1 MRWSRTLID
10 TLKENPAEA
19 EIVSHQ
25 LLMRGGFIR
34 KVAAGIYDYLPL
46 GRRVLLKLEAI
57 VREEMDRAGALEV
70 LLPILS
76 PAELWQESGRW
87 EKYGAE
93 LFRIRDRH
101 DREFALGPT
110 HEEVITDLVRK
121 TVKSYRQLPVNLYQM
136 HTKFRDEVRPRF
148 GLMRCREFIM
158 KDAYSFDRDE
168 VGAEK
173 SYQIMFETYQRIFK
187 RCGLRFKAVEADSG
201 AIGGSFSSEFMVL
214 AETGEEGIATCPAC
228 SYAANTEKA
237 QGALPDPSQAEA
249 ALKPR
254 ELVATPGK
262 HTVEE
267 VAAFLNVTPRQLA
280 KTMLYDADGQVVA
293 AIIRGDRE
301 INEVKLKNALNAV
314 NLVLASPEQIK
325 AATGAPVGFA
335 GPFGLQGV
343 TQVLMDDSLQG
354 AVNLVTGGNQADMH
368 AVNVTPGRDFT
379 PTRVLDLRLTRAGD
393 LCPRCGKPLDLE
405 RGIEVGHVF
414 KLGLKYSEAMHAAF
428 LDEAGQEKLCVMGCY
443 GIGVSR
449 IAAAAIEQNY
459 DEFGIKWPLA
469 LAPYAV
475 VLLPVAPKDP
485 AAMAMAEDVY
495 AELQAAGV
503 DVLLDDREERAG
515 VKFKDA
521 DLIGFPLRLTFGK
534 SVAENLIE
542 LKHRSTGQVEM
553 VPRSEVVAKIKA
565 LIQAGI

>member
-34 KVAAGIYDYLPL
+34 KVAAGVYDYLPL
-46 GRRVLLKLEAI
+46 GRRVLLKIEAI
-57 VREEMDRAGALEV
+57 VRQEMDRAGALEV

-87 EKYGAE
+87 EKYGPE

-168 VGAEK
+168 AGAEK
-173 SYQIMFETYQRIFK
+173 AYQVMVETYRRIFE

-214 AETGEEGIATCPAC
+214 AETGEDGIATCPAC

-237 QGALPDPSQAEA
+237 QGNLAEA
-249 ALKPR
+249 SQPDAATPPLT
-254 ELVATPGK
+254 LVDTPGK
-262 HTVEE
+262 HTVED
-267 VAAFLNVTPRQLA
+267 VTAFLKITPRQLA
-280 KTMLYDADGQVVA
+280 KTMLYDADGKIVA
-293 AIIRGDRE
+293 AVIRGDRE
-301 INEVKLKNALNAV
+301 INEVKLKNALSAA
-314 NLVLASPEQIK
+314 NLALASPEQIL

-335 GPFGLQGV
+335 GPFGLKGV
-343 TQVLMDDSLQG
+343 SEILMDDSLQG
-354 AVNLVTGGNQADMH
+354 ATNLVTGGNKNDTH
-368 AVNVTPGRDFT
+368 ARNVNPGRDFT
-379 PTRVLDLRLTRAGD
+379 PGRVLDLRLARAGD

-414 KLGLKYSEAMHAAF
+414 KLGLKYSQAMHAAF
-428 LDEAGQEKLCVMGCY
+428 LDEDGQEKLCVMGCY

-449 IAAAAIEQNY
+449 IAAAAIEQNH
-459 DEFGIKWPLA
+459 DEFGIQWPLA
-469 LAPYAV
+469 LAPYQV

-485 AAMAMAEDVY
+485 AAQACAEAVY

-503 DVLLDDREERAG
+503 EALLDDREERAG

-534 SVAENLIE
+534 SVADNMVE
-542 LKHRSTGQVEM
+542 LKHRDSGQVEL
-553 VPRSEVVAKIKA
+553 VPRGEVVAKIKA
-565 LIQAGI
+565 LIEEKK

>member
-1 MRWSRTLID
+1 MRWSRTLIE

-19 EIVSHQ
+19 EVVSHQ
-25 LLMRGGFIR
+25 LLMRGSFIR
-34 KVAAGIYDYLPL
+34 KVAAGVYDYLPL
-46 GRRVLLKLEAI
+46 GRRVLLKIEAI
-57 VREEMDRAGALEV
+57 VRQEMDRAGALEV

-87 EKYGAE
+87 EKYGPE
-93 LFRIRDRH
+93 LFRVRDRH

-148 GLMRCREFIM
+148 GLMRCREFVM

-168 VGAEK
+168 AGAEK
-173 SYQIMFETYQRIFK
+173 SYQAMYAAYQRIFE

-214 AETGEEGIATCPAC
+214 AETGEDGIATCPAC

-237 QGALPDPSQAEA
+237 QGALPDPSAPETEVK
-249 ALKPR
+249 ALA
-254 ELVATPGK
+254 LVDTPGK

-267 VAAFLNVTPRQLA
+267 VAAFLNVTPRQVA
-280 KTMLYDADGQVVA
+280 KTMLYDVDGKLAAVV
-293 AIIRGDRE
+293 IRGDRE
-301 INEVKLKNALNAV
+301 INEVKLKNALSAV
-314 NLVLASPEQIK
+314 NVTLASPEQIL

-335 GPFGLQGV
+335 GPFGLKGV
-343 TQVLMDDSLQG
+343 AEILMDESLQG
-354 AVNLVTGGNQADMH
+354 ATNLVTGGNKKDSH
-368 AVNVTPGRDFT
+368 AVNVNPGRDFT

-393 LCPRCGKPLDLE
+393 LCPRCGKPLDQE

-414 KLGLKYSEAMHAAF
+414 KLGLKYSQSMKATF
-428 LDEAGQEKLCVMGCY
+428 LDEDGQEKLFVMGCY

-469 LAPYAV
+469 LAPYPV
-475 VLLPVAPKDP
+475 TLLPVSPKDP
-485 AAMAMAEDVY
+485 AAQACAEAVY

-503 DVLLDDREERAG
+503 DAFLDDRDERAG

-542 LKHRSTGQVEM
+542 LKTRSTGQVEM
-553 VPRSEVVAKIKA
+553 VPRGEVVAKIKG
-565 LIQAGI
+565 LIANA